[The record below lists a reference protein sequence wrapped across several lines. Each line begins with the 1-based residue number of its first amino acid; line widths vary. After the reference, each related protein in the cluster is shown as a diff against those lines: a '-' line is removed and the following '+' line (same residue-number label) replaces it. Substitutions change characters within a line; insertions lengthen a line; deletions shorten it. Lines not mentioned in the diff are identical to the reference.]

1 MLSKITFAAA
11 LLIACTNADPLKQ
24 YEAIDGP
31 KITSKAS
38 TVPETDK
45 AVAPPIPHRAVA
57 SPIPHKAVA
66 LPIPHN
72 DVTHPFSDAAHESEP
87 MTLARAVNVAN
98 KSVANQVA
106 NDIAFDA
113 NETPLD
119 PVEVANETP
128 LDPVEVANK
137 LVADQVAND
146 AASDTKKTLFASDS
160 LKPESATVLMTQFGL
175 VATVLMSITMF

>member
-45 AVAPPIPHRAVA
+45 AVAP
-57 SPIPHKAVA
+57 PIPHKAVA

-119 PVEVANETP
+119 PVEVAN
-128 LDPVEVANK
+128 K